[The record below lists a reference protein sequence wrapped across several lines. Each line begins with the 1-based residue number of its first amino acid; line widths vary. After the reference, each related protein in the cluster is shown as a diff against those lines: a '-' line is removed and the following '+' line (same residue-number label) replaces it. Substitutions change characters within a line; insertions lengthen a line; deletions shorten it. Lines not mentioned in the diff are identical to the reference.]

1 MLHVGQLV
9 MRDKYI
15 LCCCSDILRGD
26 DLCASMSLSESHVP
40 QVGYFE
46 SLFQDLDQV
55 DLTVE
60 EALGKTMKDFY
71 A

>member
-1 MLHVGQLV
+1 MTFAPA
-9 MRDKYI
+9 
-15 LCCCSDILRGD
+15 CP
-26 DLCASMSLSESHVP
+26 SHVP

-46 SLFQDLDQV
+46 SLLQDLDQV

-71 A
+71 AQRF